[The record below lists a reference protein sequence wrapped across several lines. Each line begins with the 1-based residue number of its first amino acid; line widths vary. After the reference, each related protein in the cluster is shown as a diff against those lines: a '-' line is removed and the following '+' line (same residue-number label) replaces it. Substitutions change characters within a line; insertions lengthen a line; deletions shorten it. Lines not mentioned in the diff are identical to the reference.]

1 MAIINKTN
9 THKRLQNSATT
20 NYPDKLVIHHSG
32 GTDVN
37 PLEDT
42 SHHTAEM
49 IESWHISKGWDGL
62 GYQYVIHKNG
72 DIWAGR
78 PEHIQGAHTLGQN
91 SQSIGVCLSGNFD
104 ATLPTKEQI
113 ESFKIFYKDLIKR
126 YPHITPD
133 KVYPHRKFANKT
145 CYGKKLSD
153 TWASELAKSAI
164 EAKGEVKDGTPECEA
179 MIKKERGTLIDRI
192 IQFLLS
198 LK

>member
-1 MAIINKTN
+1 MNTPNK
-9 THKRLQNSATT
+9 LI
-20 NYPDKLVIHHSG
+20 VHHTG
-32 GTDVN
+32 GTDLN

-49 IESWHISKGWDGL
+49 IKQWHVNGKGWQDI
-62 GYQYVIHKNG
+62 GYNWVIEKSG
-72 DIWAGR
+72 KIVKGR
-78 PEHIQGAHTLGQN
+78 DEKIDGAHCLGQN

-113 ESFKIFYKDLIKR
+113 EAFKTFYKDLIKR
-126 YPHITPD
+126 YPNITPD

-198 LK
+198 LKQ